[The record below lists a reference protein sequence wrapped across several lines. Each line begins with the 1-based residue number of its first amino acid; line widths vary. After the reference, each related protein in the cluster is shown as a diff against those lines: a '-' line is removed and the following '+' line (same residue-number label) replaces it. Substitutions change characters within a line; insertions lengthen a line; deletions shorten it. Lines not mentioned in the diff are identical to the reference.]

1 MIFDD
6 RAFGF
11 QGGRDKSES
20 QLSLVFVL
28 VSRFG
33 AHIDVGRIKTVVPGG
48 ETAFEKGG
56 VVQYVGVER
65 GQDSREVVR

>member
-33 AHIDVGRIKTVVPGG
+33 AHIDVGG
-48 ETAFEKGG
+48 
-56 VVQYVGVER
+56 
-65 GQDSREVVR
+65 